1 MTRNLFL
8 GADLRPVYAALSERL
23 ADVPDAVAGVLG
35 MVQLTDFPARAR
47 AIAGEIEAARPD
59 LIGLQEAA
67 VWRSSSYEAD
77 NLELLEAEL
86 VNRGLR
92 YRRVATVANG
102 DVELGGVALTDRDA
116 ILARVDL
123 DITDAA
129 AGTFSNALRVSTARG
144 EFPLKRGWASVD
156 GGGIRFITTHLESAS
171 ARAVQTLQMGELLAG
186 PANTPLPVVI
196 AGDFNAHAGTP
207 AYSSP
212 APAALRTPGRPAP
225 PAATRRRSTTPAAS
239 SARASTSS
247 SRAASTSRRP
257 PRSALSP
264 PAAGRPITTASSRR
278 SGRVRERRRALPADD
293 RGRLVNQIV
302 VLERLDHEEGEVHA
316 ARDVALED
324 RVADVAAPHGQALA
338 VALLEVAAAHHR
350 PAGVAGEDAPARLD
364 LVVEVGEAGEP
375 CEAAADLTSA
385 LSRHE

>member
-35 MVQLTDFPARAR
+35 MVQRTDFPARAR

-86 VNRGLR
+86 VNRGLG

-116 ILARVDL
+116 ILARADL

-207 AYSSP
+207 AYEL
-212 APAALRTPGRPAP
+212 ARTGGFTDAGPPGPTCCHAP
-225 PAATRRRSTTPAAS
+225 PLDDPGGELRSRIDLILTRGVDVTAAATVGAFTAGRWPSDHDGVVAAVRPR
-239 SARASTSS
+239 ARAPT
-247 SRAASTSRRP
+247 
-257 PRSALSP
+257 RSA
-264 PAAGRPITTASSRR
+264 G
-278 SGRVRERRRALPADD
+278 
-293 RGRLVNQIV
+293 
-302 VLERLDHEEGEVHA
+302 
-316 ARDVALED
+316 
-324 RVADVAAPHGQALA
+324 
-338 VALLEVAAAHHR
+338 
-350 PAGVAGEDAPARLD
+350 
-364 LVVEVGEAGEP
+364 
-375 CEAAADLTSA
+375 
-385 LSRHE
+385 